1 MEPLYSVLL
10 CNQQYS
16 EYKERISKWLAKGI
30 KVIWFG
36 QDENVVDEL
45 KTTFKK
51 YAKVFLLQAFVIEFI
66 DQACILDGENATDF
80 VISKLETGCPLFN
93 AAQYL
98 VEHCKADE
106 HIEVQASA
114 GTGKTTVMIDRILYL
129 MHTQPDLHLPEI
141 YMVTFTND
149 ATNQMNKRLQDA
161 LVTRYDLTRDEK
173 YLRWLEEQ
181 SQMNISTIH
190 SFAYQML
197 REYGIGESFTK
208 NLSIRSF
215 QYEKKEIIKD
225 MVDGKI
231 DDSKSIRGQLGVP
244 FYRANGIL
252 NQFWGRF
259 LQLGVSHEDML
270 KMDWGEP
277 VDDESKS
284 FHKVI
289 TETIPKL
296 DDKYFAVKR
305 KNDGV
310 GLDDIMRDLQEVL
323 TSEYLPKPD
332 ISMKY
337 LFIDEFQ
344 DSDLSQIKVA
354 CYFVKLLGAVLF
366 VVGDVKQ
373 SIYRF
378 RGATIENILNFEKQF
393 QNAVVIRLEQNYR
406 STKTILEAAN
416 DVIAHNA
423 GRKEKTLW
431 TDLEDGKKIIW
442 YKAVDETD
450 ESRFVAEK
458 IEKEVQNGASYQD
471 FAVLYRMNAQSN
483 NIERM
488 FVKEK
493 IPYHIYGGTRF
504 YDRKEIKDVLAYM
517 TILYNPFDMVRF
529 KRIVNEPKRGIGD
542 ATMEMLE
549 NITRDLGISPIDV
562 MRDSETYPV
571 LSKKVAHLKKFAL
584 MIDELTDAVK
594 TMQLDEFFD
603 LLLQKT
609 GYADYLKNM
618 GEEGKIRLENV
629 QELKSNI
636 LKYMKES
643 ELPSLENFL
652 EEVSLYADAEQTET
666 TPDTVSMMTIHAAKG
681 LEFKTVFL
689 IGMEENI
696 FPSARSINSLD
707 ENDLEEE
714 RRLAYVAIT
723 RAKKQLCVST
733 TDRRMLFG
741 MTTSNP
747 RSRFLGEIQGDCM
760 EQVQSKKNVAAGT
773 RKVEMVQ
780 SISLQQ
786 QLASRRNHHPQ
797 KTAAKSVNYS
807 VGARVRHKI
816 FGEGTILSVTD
827 MANDSMLEIGFDQVG
842 TKKVMANFASSK
854 MQVIS

>member
-1 MEPLYSVLL
+1 MAE
-10 CNQQYS
+10 
-16 EYKERISKWLAKGI
+16 ETTI
-30 KVIWFG
+30 
-36 QDENVVDEL
+36 EL
-45 KTTFKK
+45 KRAALNHYFQNLNTPQQQAVFHVNGPVLVLAGAGSGKTTAMIHRIVQMIHFGDGWVQANASITKEDAAYLK
-51 YAKVFLLQAFVIEFI
+51 DYIADKQPADLERLCSILAVQPIQPWHILAITFTNKAANELRSRLLQAIGEECASMLHASTFHS
-66 DQACILDGENATDF
+66 ACVRILRRS
-80 VISKLETGCPLFN
+80 ISKLGYDSNFTIYDTDDSQRLMKSCIADADVSEKQFPPRAVLTEISLAKDRMCSPEYFCIEAGSDYRKMVIGKLYKEYQNRLKSAN
-93 AAQYL
+93 ALDFDDLIYKT
-98 VEHCKADE
+98 VE
-106 HIEVQASA
+106 
-114 GTGKTTVMIDRILYL
+114 LL
-129 MHTQPDLHLPEI
+129 
-141 YMVTFTND
+141 
-149 ATNQMNKRLQDA
+149 
-161 LVTRYDLTRDEK
+161 
-173 YLRWLEEQ
+173 
-181 SQMNISTIH
+181 
-190 SFAYQML
+190 
-197 REYGIGESFTK
+197 ESFPEELEYYQ
-208 NLSIRSF
+208 NRFRYI
-215 QYEKKEIIKD
+215 
-225 MVDGKI
+225 MVDEYQ
-231 DDSKSIRGQLGVP
+231 DTNHAQFRLVQL
-244 FYRANGIL
+244 
-252 NQFWGRF
+252 
-259 LQLGVSHEDML
+259 
-270 KMDWGEP
+270 
-277 VDDESKS
+277 
-284 FHKVI
+284 
-289 TETIPKL
+289 
-296 DDKYFAVKR
+296 
-305 KNDGV
+305 
-310 GLDDIMRDLQEVL
+310 
-323 TSEYLPKPD
+323 
-332 ISMKY
+332 
-337 LFIDEFQ
+337 
-344 DSDLSQIKVA
+344 LSQKHQNL
-354 CYFVKLLGAVLF
+354 C
-366 VVGDVKQ
+366 VVGDDDQ

-504 YDRKEIKDVLAYM
+504 YDRKEIKDVLAYR

-666 TPDTVSMMTIHAAKG
+666 APDTVSMMTIHAAKG

-807 VGARVRHKI
+807 VGTRVRHKI
-816 FGEGTILSVTD
+816 FGEGTILSITD

>member
-1 MEPLYSVLL
+1 MAE
-10 CNQQYS
+10 
-16 EYKERISKWLAKGI
+16 ETTI
-30 KVIWFG
+30 
-36 QDENVVDEL
+36 EL
-45 KTTFKK
+45 KRAALNHYFQNLNTPQQQAVFHVNGPVLVLAGAGSGKTTAMIHRIVQMIHFGDGWVQANASITKEDAAYLK
-51 YAKVFLLQAFVIEFI
+51 DYIADKQPADLERLCSILAVQPIQPWHILAITFTNKAANELRSRLLQAIGEECASMLHASTFHS
-66 DQACILDGENATDF
+66 ACVRILRRS
-80 VISKLETGCPLFN
+80 ISKLGYDSNFTIYDTDDSQRLMKSCIADADVSEKQFPPRAVLTEISLAKDRMCSPEYFCIEAGSDYRKMVIGKLYKEYQNRLKSAN
-93 AAQYL
+93 ALDFDDLIYKT
-98 VEHCKADE
+98 VE
-106 HIEVQASA
+106 
-114 GTGKTTVMIDRILYL
+114 LL
-129 MHTQPDLHLPEI
+129 
-141 YMVTFTND
+141 
-149 ATNQMNKRLQDA
+149 
-161 LVTRYDLTRDEK
+161 
-173 YLRWLEEQ
+173 
-181 SQMNISTIH
+181 
-190 SFAYQML
+190 
-197 REYGIGESFTK
+197 ESFPEELEYYQ
-208 NLSIRSF
+208 NRFRYI
-215 QYEKKEIIKD
+215 
-225 MVDGKI
+225 MVDEYQ
-231 DDSKSIRGQLGVP
+231 DTNHAQFRLVQL
-244 FYRANGIL
+244 
-252 NQFWGRF
+252 
-259 LQLGVSHEDML
+259 
-270 KMDWGEP
+270 
-277 VDDESKS
+277 
-284 FHKVI
+284 
-289 TETIPKL
+289 
-296 DDKYFAVKR
+296 
-305 KNDGV
+305 
-310 GLDDIMRDLQEVL
+310 
-323 TSEYLPKPD
+323 
-332 ISMKY
+332 
-337 LFIDEFQ
+337 
-344 DSDLSQIKVA
+344 LSQKHQNL
-354 CYFVKLLGAVLF
+354 C
-366 VVGDVKQ
+366 VVGDDDQ

-493 IPYHIYGGTRF
+493 IPYHFYGGTRF

-666 TPDTVSMMTIHAAKG
+666 APDTVSMMTIHAAKG

-797 KTAAKSVNYS
+797 KTAEKSVNYS
-807 VGARVRHKI
+807 VGTRVRHKI
-816 FGEGTILSVTD
+816 FGEGTILSITD

>member
-1 MEPLYSVLL
+1 M
-10 CNQQYS
+10 
-16 EYKERISKWLAKGI
+16 
-30 KVIWFG
+30 
-36 QDENVVDEL
+36 
-45 KTTFKK
+45 
-51 YAKVFLLQAFVIEFI
+51 
-66 DQACILDGENATDF
+66 
-80 VISKLETGCPLFN
+80 
-93 AAQYL
+93 
-98 VEHCKADE
+98 
-106 HIEVQASA
+106 
-114 GTGKTTVMIDRILYL
+114 
-129 MHTQPDLHLPEI
+129 
-141 YMVTFTND
+141 
-149 ATNQMNKRLQDA
+149 
-161 LVTRYDLTRDEK
+161 
-173 YLRWLEEQ
+173 
-181 SQMNISTIH
+181 
-190 SFAYQML
+190 
-197 REYGIGESFTK
+197 
-208 NLSIRSF
+208 
-215 QYEKKEIIKD
+215 
-225 MVDGKI
+225 
-231 DDSKSIRGQLGVP
+231 
-244 FYRANGIL
+244 
-252 NQFWGRF
+252 
-259 LQLGVSHEDML
+259 
-270 KMDWGEP
+270 
-277 VDDESKS
+277 
-284 FHKVI
+284 
-289 TETIPKL
+289 
-296 DDKYFAVKR
+296 
-305 KNDGV
+305 
-310 GLDDIMRDLQEVL
+310 
-323 TSEYLPKPD
+323 
-332 ISMKY
+332 
-337 LFIDEFQ
+337 
-344 DSDLSQIKVA
+344 
-354 CYFVKLLGAVLF
+354 
-366 VVGDVKQ
+366 
-373 SIYRF
+373 
-378 RGATIENILNFEKQF
+378 
-393 QNAVVIRLEQNYR
+393 
-406 STKTILEAAN
+406 
-416 DVIAHNA
+416 IAHNA

-431 TDLEDGKKIIW
+431 TDLENGKKIIW

-584 MIDELTDAVK
+584 MIDELTNAVK

>member
-1 MEPLYSVLL
+1 MAE
-10 CNQQYS
+10 
-16 EYKERISKWLAKGI
+16 ETTI
-30 KVIWFG
+30 
-36 QDENVVDEL
+36 EL
-45 KTTFKK
+45 KRAALNHYFQNLNTPQQQAVFHVNGPVLVLAGAGSGKTTAMIHRIVQMIHFGDGWVQANASITKEDAAYLK
-51 YAKVFLLQAFVIEFI
+51 DYIADKQPADLERLCSILAVQPIQPWHILAITFTNKAANELRSRLLQAIGEECASMLHASTFHS
-66 DQACILDGENATDF
+66 ACVRILRRS
-80 VISKLETGCPLFN
+80 ISKLGYDSNFTIYDTDDSQRLMKSCIADADVSEKQFPPRAVLTEISLAKDRMCSPEYFCIEAGSDYRKMVIGKLYKEYQNRLKSAN
-93 AAQYL
+93 ALDFDDLIYKT
-98 VEHCKADE
+98 VE
-106 HIEVQASA
+106 
-114 GTGKTTVMIDRILYL
+114 LL
-129 MHTQPDLHLPEI
+129 
-141 YMVTFTND
+141 
-149 ATNQMNKRLQDA
+149 
-161 LVTRYDLTRDEK
+161 
-173 YLRWLEEQ
+173 
-181 SQMNISTIH
+181 
-190 SFAYQML
+190 
-197 REYGIGESFTK
+197 ESFPEELEYYQ
-208 NLSIRSF
+208 NRFRYI
-215 QYEKKEIIKD
+215 
-225 MVDGKI
+225 MVDEYQ
-231 DDSKSIRGQLGVP
+231 DTNHAQFRLVQL
-244 FYRANGIL
+244 
-252 NQFWGRF
+252 
-259 LQLGVSHEDML
+259 
-270 KMDWGEP
+270 
-277 VDDESKS
+277 
-284 FHKVI
+284 
-289 TETIPKL
+289 
-296 DDKYFAVKR
+296 
-305 KNDGV
+305 
-310 GLDDIMRDLQEVL
+310 
-323 TSEYLPKPD
+323 
-332 ISMKY
+332 
-337 LFIDEFQ
+337 
-344 DSDLSQIKVA
+344 LSQKHQNL
-354 CYFVKLLGAVLF
+354 C
-366 VVGDVKQ
+366 VVGDDDQ

-666 TPDTVSMMTIHAAKG
+666 APDTVSMMTIHAAKG

-714 RRLAYVAIT
+714 HRLAYVAIT

-807 VGARVRHKI
+807 VGTRVRHKI
-816 FGEGTILSVTD
+816 FGEGTILSITD

>member
-1 MEPLYSVLL
+1 MAE
-10 CNQQYS
+10 
-16 EYKERISKWLAKGI
+16 ETTI
-30 KVIWFG
+30 
-36 QDENVVDEL
+36 EL
-45 KTTFKK
+45 KRAALNHYFQNLNTPQQQAVFHVNGPVLVLAGAGSGKTTAMIHRIVQMIHFGDGWVQANASITKEDAAYLK
-51 YAKVFLLQAFVIEFI
+51 DYIADKQPADLERLCSILAVQPIQPWHILAITFTNKAANELRSRLLQAIGEECASMLHASTFHS
-66 DQACILDGENATDF
+66 ACVRILRRS
-80 VISKLETGCPLFN
+80 ISKLGYDSNFTIYDTDDSQRLMKSCIADADVSEKQFPPRAVLTEISLAKDRMCSPEYFCIEAGSDYRKMVIGKLYKEYQNRLKSAN
-93 AAQYL
+93 ALDFDDLIYKT
-98 VEHCKADE
+98 VE
-106 HIEVQASA
+106 
-114 GTGKTTVMIDRILYL
+114 LL
-129 MHTQPDLHLPEI
+129 
-141 YMVTFTND
+141 
-149 ATNQMNKRLQDA
+149 
-161 LVTRYDLTRDEK
+161 
-173 YLRWLEEQ
+173 
-181 SQMNISTIH
+181 
-190 SFAYQML
+190 
-197 REYGIGESFTK
+197 ESFPEELEYYQ
-208 NLSIRSF
+208 NRFRYI
-215 QYEKKEIIKD
+215 
-225 MVDGKI
+225 MVDEYQ
-231 DDSKSIRGQLGVP
+231 DTNHAQFRLVQL
-244 FYRANGIL
+244 
-252 NQFWGRF
+252 
-259 LQLGVSHEDML
+259 
-270 KMDWGEP
+270 
-277 VDDESKS
+277 
-284 FHKVI
+284 
-289 TETIPKL
+289 
-296 DDKYFAVKR
+296 
-305 KNDGV
+305 
-310 GLDDIMRDLQEVL
+310 
-323 TSEYLPKPD
+323 
-332 ISMKY
+332 
-337 LFIDEFQ
+337 
-344 DSDLSQIKVA
+344 LSQKHQNL
-354 CYFVKLLGAVLF
+354 C
-366 VVGDVKQ
+366 VVGDDDQ

-629 QELKSNI
+629 QELKSKI

-666 TPDTVSMMTIHAAKG
+666 APDTVSMMTIHAAKG

-807 VGARVRHKI
+807 VGTRVRHKI
-816 FGEGTILSVTD
+816 FGEGTILSITD

>member
-1 MEPLYSVLL
+1 MAE
-10 CNQQYS
+10 
-16 EYKERISKWLAKGI
+16 ETTI
-30 KVIWFG
+30 
-36 QDENVVDEL
+36 EL
-45 KTTFKK
+45 KRAALNHYFQNLNTPQQQAVFHVNGPVLVLAGAGSGKTTAMIHRIVQMIHFGDGWVQANASITKEDAAYLK
-51 YAKVFLLQAFVIEFI
+51 DYIADKQPADLERLCSILAVQPIQPWHILAITFTNKAANELRSRLLQAIGEECASMLHASTFHS
-66 DQACILDGENATDF
+66 ACARILRRS
-80 VISKLETGCPLFN
+80 ISKLGYDSNFTIYDTDDSQRLMKSCIADADVSEKQFPPRAVLTEISLAKDRMCSPEYFCIEAGSDYRKMVIGKLYKEYQNRLKSAN
-93 AAQYL
+93 ALDFDDLIYKT
-98 VEHCKADE
+98 VE
-106 HIEVQASA
+106 
-114 GTGKTTVMIDRILYL
+114 LL
-129 MHTQPDLHLPEI
+129 
-141 YMVTFTND
+141 
-149 ATNQMNKRLQDA
+149 
-161 LVTRYDLTRDEK
+161 
-173 YLRWLEEQ
+173 
-181 SQMNISTIH
+181 
-190 SFAYQML
+190 
-197 REYGIGESFTK
+197 ESFPEELEYYQ
-208 NLSIRSF
+208 NRFRYI
-215 QYEKKEIIKD
+215 
-225 MVDGKI
+225 MVDEYQ
-231 DDSKSIRGQLGVP
+231 DTNHAQFRLVQL
-244 FYRANGIL
+244 
-252 NQFWGRF
+252 
-259 LQLGVSHEDML
+259 
-270 KMDWGEP
+270 
-277 VDDESKS
+277 
-284 FHKVI
+284 
-289 TETIPKL
+289 
-296 DDKYFAVKR
+296 
-305 KNDGV
+305 
-310 GLDDIMRDLQEVL
+310 
-323 TSEYLPKPD
+323 
-332 ISMKY
+332 
-337 LFIDEFQ
+337 
-344 DSDLSQIKVA
+344 LSQKHQNL
-354 CYFVKLLGAVLF
+354 C
-366 VVGDVKQ
+366 VVGDDDQ

-666 TPDTVSMMTIHAAKG
+666 APDTVSMMTIHAAKG

-723 RAKKQLCVST
+723 RAKRQLCVST

-807 VGARVRHKI
+807 VGTRVRHKI
-816 FGEGTILSVTD
+816 FGEGTILSITD

>member
-1 MEPLYSVLL
+1 MAE
-10 CNQQYS
+10 
-16 EYKERISKWLAKGI
+16 ETTI
-30 KVIWFG
+30 
-36 QDENVVDEL
+36 EL
-45 KTTFKK
+45 KRAALNHYFQNLNTPQQQAVFHVNGPVLVLAGAGSGKTTAMIHRIVQMIHFGDGWVQANASITKEDAAYLK
-51 YAKVFLLQAFVIEFI
+51 DYIADKQPADLERLCSILAVQPIQPWHILAITFTNKAANELRSRLLQAIGEECASMLHASTFHS
-66 DQACILDGENATDF
+66 ACVRILRRS
-80 VISKLETGCPLFN
+80 ISKLGYDSNFTIYDTDDSQRLMKSCIADADVSEKQFPPRAVLTEISLAKDRMCSPEYFCIEAGSDYRKMVIGKLYKEYQNRLKSAN
-93 AAQYL
+93 ALDFDDLIYKT
-98 VEHCKADE
+98 VE
-106 HIEVQASA
+106 
-114 GTGKTTVMIDRILYL
+114 LL
-129 MHTQPDLHLPEI
+129 
-141 YMVTFTND
+141 
-149 ATNQMNKRLQDA
+149 
-161 LVTRYDLTRDEK
+161 
-173 YLRWLEEQ
+173 
-181 SQMNISTIH
+181 
-190 SFAYQML
+190 
-197 REYGIGESFTK
+197 ESFPEELEYYQ
-208 NLSIRSF
+208 NRFRYI
-215 QYEKKEIIKD
+215 
-225 MVDGKI
+225 MVDEYQ
-231 DDSKSIRGQLGVP
+231 DTNHAQFRLVQL
-244 FYRANGIL
+244 
-252 NQFWGRF
+252 
-259 LQLGVSHEDML
+259 
-270 KMDWGEP
+270 
-277 VDDESKS
+277 
-284 FHKVI
+284 
-289 TETIPKL
+289 
-296 DDKYFAVKR
+296 
-305 KNDGV
+305 
-310 GLDDIMRDLQEVL
+310 
-323 TSEYLPKPD
+323 
-332 ISMKY
+332 
-337 LFIDEFQ
+337 
-344 DSDLSQIKVA
+344 LSQKHQNL
-354 CYFVKLLGAVLF
+354 C
-366 VVGDVKQ
+366 VVGDDDQ

-378 RGATIENILNFEKQF
+378 RGAAIENILNFEKQF
-393 QNAVVIRLEQNYR
+393 QNAVAIRLEQNYR

-666 TPDTVSMMTIHAAKG
+666 APDTVSMMTIHAAKG

-760 EQVQSKKNVAAGT
+760 EQVQSKKNIAAGT

-807 VGARVRHKI
+807 VGTRVRHKI

>member
-1 MEPLYSVLL
+1 MAE
-10 CNQQYS
+10 
-16 EYKERISKWLAKGI
+16 ETTI
-30 KVIWFG
+30 
-36 QDENVVDEL
+36 EL
-45 KTTFKK
+45 KRAALNHYFQNLNTPQQQAVFHVNGPVLVLAGAGSGKTTAMIHRIVQMIHFGDGWVQANASITKEDAAYLK
-51 YAKVFLLQAFVIEFI
+51 DYIADKQPADLERLCSILAVQPIQPWHILAITFTNKAANELRSRLLQAIGEECASMLHASTFHS
-66 DQACILDGENATDF
+66 ACVRILRRS
-80 VISKLETGCPLFN
+80 ISKLGYDSNFTIYDTDDSQRLMKSCIADADVSEKQFPPRAVLTEISLAKDRMCSPEYFCIEAGSDYRKMVIGKLYKEYQNRLKSAN
-93 AAQYL
+93 ALDFDDLIYKT
-98 VEHCKADE
+98 VE
-106 HIEVQASA
+106 
-114 GTGKTTVMIDRILYL
+114 LL
-129 MHTQPDLHLPEI
+129 
-141 YMVTFTND
+141 
-149 ATNQMNKRLQDA
+149 
-161 LVTRYDLTRDEK
+161 
-173 YLRWLEEQ
+173 
-181 SQMNISTIH
+181 
-190 SFAYQML
+190 
-197 REYGIGESFTK
+197 ESFPEELEYYQ
-208 NLSIRSF
+208 NRFRYI
-215 QYEKKEIIKD
+215 
-225 MVDGKI
+225 MVDEYQ
-231 DDSKSIRGQLGVP
+231 DTNHAQFRLVQL
-244 FYRANGIL
+244 
-252 NQFWGRF
+252 
-259 LQLGVSHEDML
+259 
-270 KMDWGEP
+270 
-277 VDDESKS
+277 
-284 FHKVI
+284 
-289 TETIPKL
+289 
-296 DDKYFAVKR
+296 
-305 KNDGV
+305 
-310 GLDDIMRDLQEVL
+310 
-323 TSEYLPKPD
+323 
-332 ISMKY
+332 
-337 LFIDEFQ
+337 
-344 DSDLSQIKVA
+344 LSQKHQNL
-354 CYFVKLLGAVLF
+354 C
-366 VVGDVKQ
+366 VVGDDDQ

-431 TDLEDGKKIIW
+431 TDLEDGKKIVW

-458 IEKEVQNGASYQD
+458 IAKEVQNGASYQD

-666 TPDTVSMMTIHAAKG
+666 APDTVSMMTIHAAKG

-807 VGARVRHKI
+807 VGTRVRHKI
-816 FGEGTILSVTD
+816 FGEGTILSITD

>member
-1 MEPLYSVLL
+1 MAE
-10 CNQQYS
+10 
-16 EYKERISKWLAKGI
+16 ETTI
-30 KVIWFG
+30 
-36 QDENVVDEL
+36 EL
-45 KTTFKK
+45 KRAALNHYFQNLNTPQQQAVFHVNGPVLVLAGAGSGKTTAMIHRIVQMIHFGDGWVQANASITKEDAAYLK
-51 YAKVFLLQAFVIEFI
+51 DYIADKQPADLERLCSILAVQPIQPWHILTITFTNKAANELRSRLLQAIGEECASMLHASTFHS
-66 DQACILDGENATDF
+66 ACVRILRRS
-80 VISKLETGCPLFN
+80 ISKLGYDSNFTIYDTDDSQRLMKSCIADADVSEKQFPPRAVLTEISLAKDRMCSPEYFCIEAGSDYRKMVIGKLYKEYQNRLKSAN
-93 AAQYL
+93 ALDFDDLIYKT
-98 VEHCKADE
+98 VE
-106 HIEVQASA
+106 
-114 GTGKTTVMIDRILYL
+114 LL
-129 MHTQPDLHLPEI
+129 
-141 YMVTFTND
+141 
-149 ATNQMNKRLQDA
+149 
-161 LVTRYDLTRDEK
+161 
-173 YLRWLEEQ
+173 
-181 SQMNISTIH
+181 
-190 SFAYQML
+190 
-197 REYGIGESFTK
+197 ESFPEELEYYQ
-208 NLSIRSF
+208 NRFRYI
-215 QYEKKEIIKD
+215 
-225 MVDGKI
+225 MVDEYQ
-231 DDSKSIRGQLGVP
+231 DTNHAQFRLVQL
-244 FYRANGIL
+244 
-252 NQFWGRF
+252 
-259 LQLGVSHEDML
+259 
-270 KMDWGEP
+270 
-277 VDDESKS
+277 
-284 FHKVI
+284 
-289 TETIPKL
+289 
-296 DDKYFAVKR
+296 
-305 KNDGV
+305 
-310 GLDDIMRDLQEVL
+310 
-323 TSEYLPKPD
+323 
-332 ISMKY
+332 
-337 LFIDEFQ
+337 
-344 DSDLSQIKVA
+344 LSQKHQNL
-354 CYFVKLLGAVLF
+354 C
-366 VVGDVKQ
+366 VVGDDDQ

-562 MRDSETYPV
+562 MRNSETYPV

-666 TPDTVSMMTIHAAKG
+666 APDTVSMMTIHAAKG

-797 KTAAKSVNYS
+797 KTDAKSVNYS
-807 VGARVRHKI
+807 VGTRVRHKI
-816 FGEGTILSVTD
+816 FGEGTILSITD

>member
-1 MEPLYSVLL
+1 MAE
-10 CNQQYS
+10 
-16 EYKERISKWLAKGI
+16 ETTI
-30 KVIWFG
+30 
-36 QDENVVDEL
+36 EL
-45 KTTFKK
+45 KRAALNHYFQNLNTPQQQAVFHVNGPVLVLAGAGSGKTTAMIHRIVQMIHFGDGWVQANASITKEDTAYLK
-51 YAKVFLLQAFVIEFI
+51 DYIADKQPADLERLCSILAVQPIQPWHILAITFTNKAANELRNRLLQAIGEECASMLHASTFHS
-66 DQACILDGENATDF
+66 ACVRILRRS
-80 VISKLETGCPLFN
+80 ISKLGYDSNFTIYDTDDSQRLMKSCIADADVSEKQFPPRAVLTEISLAKDRMCSPEYFCIEAGSDYRKMVIGKLYKEYQNRLKSAN
-93 AAQYL
+93 ALDFDDLIYKT
-98 VEHCKADE
+98 VE
-106 HIEVQASA
+106 
-114 GTGKTTVMIDRILYL
+114 LL
-129 MHTQPDLHLPEI
+129 
-141 YMVTFTND
+141 
-149 ATNQMNKRLQDA
+149 
-161 LVTRYDLTRDEK
+161 
-173 YLRWLEEQ
+173 
-181 SQMNISTIH
+181 
-190 SFAYQML
+190 
-197 REYGIGESFTK
+197 ESFPEELEYYQ
-208 NLSIRSF
+208 NRFRYI
-215 QYEKKEIIKD
+215 
-225 MVDGKI
+225 MVDEYQ
-231 DDSKSIRGQLGVP
+231 DTNHAQFRLVQL
-244 FYRANGIL
+244 
-252 NQFWGRF
+252 
-259 LQLGVSHEDML
+259 
-270 KMDWGEP
+270 
-277 VDDESKS
+277 
-284 FHKVI
+284 
-289 TETIPKL
+289 
-296 DDKYFAVKR
+296 
-305 KNDGV
+305 
-310 GLDDIMRDLQEVL
+310 
-323 TSEYLPKPD
+323 
-332 ISMKY
+332 
-337 LFIDEFQ
+337 
-344 DSDLSQIKVA
+344 LSQKHQNL
-354 CYFVKLLGAVLF
+354 C
-366 VVGDVKQ
+366 VVGDDDQ

-666 TPDTVSMMTIHAAKG
+666 APDTVSMMTIHAAKG

>member
-1 MEPLYSVLL
+1 MAE
-10 CNQQYS
+10 
-16 EYKERISKWLAKGI
+16 ETTI
-30 KVIWFG
+30 
-36 QDENVVDEL
+36 EL
-45 KTTFKK
+45 KRAALNHYFQNLNTPQQQAVFHVNGPVLVLAGAGSGKTTAMIHRIVQMIHFGDGWVQANASITKEDAAYLK
-51 YAKVFLLQAFVIEFI
+51 DYIAGKQPADLERFCSILAVQPIQPWHILAITFTNKAANELRSRLLQAIGEECASMLHASTFHS
-66 DQACILDGENATDF
+66 ACVRILRRS
-80 VISKLETGCPLFN
+80 ISKLGYDSNFTIYDTDDSQRLMKSCIADADVSEKQFPPRAVLTEISLAKDRMCSPEYFCIEAGSDYRKMVIGKLYKEYQNRLKSAN
-93 AAQYL
+93 ALDFDDLIYKT
-98 VEHCKADE
+98 VE
-106 HIEVQASA
+106 
-114 GTGKTTVMIDRILYL
+114 LL
-129 MHTQPDLHLPEI
+129 
-141 YMVTFTND
+141 
-149 ATNQMNKRLQDA
+149 
-161 LVTRYDLTRDEK
+161 
-173 YLRWLEEQ
+173 
-181 SQMNISTIH
+181 
-190 SFAYQML
+190 
-197 REYGIGESFTK
+197 ESFPEELEYYQ
-208 NLSIRSF
+208 NRFRYI
-215 QYEKKEIIKD
+215 
-225 MVDGKI
+225 MVDEYQ
-231 DDSKSIRGQLGVP
+231 DTNHAQFRLVQL
-244 FYRANGIL
+244 
-252 NQFWGRF
+252 
-259 LQLGVSHEDML
+259 
-270 KMDWGEP
+270 
-277 VDDESKS
+277 
-284 FHKVI
+284 
-289 TETIPKL
+289 
-296 DDKYFAVKR
+296 
-305 KNDGV
+305 
-310 GLDDIMRDLQEVL
+310 
-323 TSEYLPKPD
+323 
-332 ISMKY
+332 
-337 LFIDEFQ
+337 
-344 DSDLSQIKVA
+344 LSQKHQNL
-354 CYFVKLLGAVLF
+354 C
-366 VVGDVKQ
+366 VVGDDDQ

-393 QNAVVIRLEQNYR
+393 QNAVAIRLEQNYR

-666 TPDTVSMMTIHAAKG
+666 APDTVSMMTIHAAKG

-807 VGARVRHKI
+807 VGTRVRHKI

>member
-1 MEPLYSVLL
+1 MAE
-10 CNQQYS
+10 
-16 EYKERISKWLAKGI
+16 ETTI
-30 KVIWFG
+30 
-36 QDENVVDEL
+36 EL
-45 KTTFKK
+45 KRAALNHYFQNLNTPQQQAVFHVNGPVLVLAGAGSGKTTAMIHRIVQMIHFGDGWVQANASITKEDAAYLK
-51 YAKVFLLQAFVIEFI
+51 DYIADKQPADLERLCSILAVQPIQPWHILAITFTNKAANELRNRLLQAVGEECASMLHASTFHS
-66 DQACILDGENATDF
+66 ACVRILRRS
-80 VISKLETGCPLFN
+80 ISKLGYDSNFTIYDTDDSQRLMKSCIADADVSEKQFPPRAVLTEISLAKDRMCSPEYFCIEAGSDYRKMVIGKLYKEYQNRLKSAN
-93 AAQYL
+93 ALDFDDLIYKT
-98 VEHCKADE
+98 VE
-106 HIEVQASA
+106 
-114 GTGKTTVMIDRILYL
+114 LL
-129 MHTQPDLHLPEI
+129 
-141 YMVTFTND
+141 
-149 ATNQMNKRLQDA
+149 
-161 LVTRYDLTRDEK
+161 
-173 YLRWLEEQ
+173 
-181 SQMNISTIH
+181 
-190 SFAYQML
+190 
-197 REYGIGESFTK
+197 ESFPEELEYYQ
-208 NLSIRSF
+208 NRFRYI
-215 QYEKKEIIKD
+215 
-225 MVDGKI
+225 MVDEYQ
-231 DDSKSIRGQLGVP
+231 DTNHAQFRLVQL
-244 FYRANGIL
+244 
-252 NQFWGRF
+252 
-259 LQLGVSHEDML
+259 
-270 KMDWGEP
+270 
-277 VDDESKS
+277 
-284 FHKVI
+284 
-289 TETIPKL
+289 
-296 DDKYFAVKR
+296 
-305 KNDGV
+305 
-310 GLDDIMRDLQEVL
+310 
-323 TSEYLPKPD
+323 
-332 ISMKY
+332 
-337 LFIDEFQ
+337 
-344 DSDLSQIKVA
+344 LSQKHQNL
-354 CYFVKLLGAVLF
+354 C
-366 VVGDVKQ
+366 VVGDDDQ

-666 TPDTVSMMTIHAAKG
+666 APDTVSMMTIHAAKG

-786 QLASRRNHHPQ
+786 QLANRRNHHPQ

>member
-1 MEPLYSVLL
+1 MAE
-10 CNQQYS
+10 
-16 EYKERISKWLAKGI
+16 ETTI
-30 KVIWFG
+30 
-36 QDENVVDEL
+36 EL
-45 KTTFKK
+45 KRAALNHYFQNLNTPQQQAVFHVNGPVLVLAGAGSGKTTAMIHRIVQMIHFGDGWVQANASITKEDAAYLK
-51 YAKVFLLQAFVIEFI
+51 DYITDKQPADLERLCSILAVQPIQPWHILAITFTNKAANELRSRLLQAIGEECASMLHASTFHS
-66 DQACILDGENATDF
+66 ACVRILRRS
-80 VISKLETGCPLFN
+80 ISKLGYDSNFTIYDTDDSQRLMKSCIADADVSEKQFPPRAVLTEISLAKDRMCSPEYFCIEAGSDYRKMVIGKLYKEYQNRLKSAN
-93 AAQYL
+93 ALDFDDLIYKT
-98 VEHCKADE
+98 VE
-106 HIEVQASA
+106 
-114 GTGKTTVMIDRILYL
+114 LL
-129 MHTQPDLHLPEI
+129 
-141 YMVTFTND
+141 
-149 ATNQMNKRLQDA
+149 
-161 LVTRYDLTRDEK
+161 
-173 YLRWLEEQ
+173 
-181 SQMNISTIH
+181 
-190 SFAYQML
+190 
-197 REYGIGESFTK
+197 ESFPEELEYYQ
-208 NLSIRSF
+208 NRFRYI
-215 QYEKKEIIKD
+215 
-225 MVDGKI
+225 MVDEYQ
-231 DDSKSIRGQLGVP
+231 DTNHAQFRLVQL
-244 FYRANGIL
+244 
-252 NQFWGRF
+252 
-259 LQLGVSHEDML
+259 
-270 KMDWGEP
+270 
-277 VDDESKS
+277 
-284 FHKVI
+284 
-289 TETIPKL
+289 
-296 DDKYFAVKR
+296 
-305 KNDGV
+305 
-310 GLDDIMRDLQEVL
+310 
-323 TSEYLPKPD
+323 
-332 ISMKY
+332 
-337 LFIDEFQ
+337 
-344 DSDLSQIKVA
+344 LSQKHQNL
-354 CYFVKLLGAVLF
+354 C
-366 VVGDVKQ
+366 VVGDDDQ

-666 TPDTVSMMTIHAAKG
+666 APDTVSMMTIHAAKG

-760 EQVQSKKNVAAGT
+760 EQVQSKKNIAAGT

-807 VGARVRHKI
+807 VGTRVRHKI

>member
-1 MEPLYSVLL
+1 MAE
-10 CNQQYS
+10 
-16 EYKERISKWLAKGI
+16 ETTI
-30 KVIWFG
+30 
-36 QDENVVDEL
+36 EL
-45 KTTFKK
+45 KRAALNHYFQNLNTPQQQAAFHVNGPVLVLAGAGSGKTTAMIHRIVQMIHFGDGWVQANASITKEDAAYLK
-51 YAKVFLLQAFVIEFI
+51 DYIADKQPADLERLCSILAVQPIQPWHILAITFTNKAANELRSRLLQAIGEECASMLHASTFHS
-66 DQACILDGENATDF
+66 ACVRILRRS
-80 VISKLETGCPLFN
+80 ISKLGYDSNFTIYDTDDSQRLMKSCIADADVSEKQFPPRAVLTEISLAKDRMCSPEYFCIEAGSDYRKMVIGKLYKEYQNRLKSAN
-93 AAQYL
+93 ALDFDDLIYKT
-98 VEHCKADE
+98 VE
-106 HIEVQASA
+106 
-114 GTGKTTVMIDRILYL
+114 LL
-129 MHTQPDLHLPEI
+129 
-141 YMVTFTND
+141 
-149 ATNQMNKRLQDA
+149 
-161 LVTRYDLTRDEK
+161 
-173 YLRWLEEQ
+173 
-181 SQMNISTIH
+181 
-190 SFAYQML
+190 
-197 REYGIGESFTK
+197 ESFPEELEYYQ
-208 NLSIRSF
+208 NRFRYI
-215 QYEKKEIIKD
+215 
-225 MVDGKI
+225 MVDEYQ
-231 DDSKSIRGQLGVP
+231 DTNHAQIRLVQL
-244 FYRANGIL
+244 
-252 NQFWGRF
+252 
-259 LQLGVSHEDML
+259 
-270 KMDWGEP
+270 
-277 VDDESKS
+277 
-284 FHKVI
+284 
-289 TETIPKL
+289 
-296 DDKYFAVKR
+296 
-305 KNDGV
+305 
-310 GLDDIMRDLQEVL
+310 
-323 TSEYLPKPD
+323 
-332 ISMKY
+332 
-337 LFIDEFQ
+337 
-344 DSDLSQIKVA
+344 LSQKHQNL
-354 CYFVKLLGAVLF
+354 C
-366 VVGDVKQ
+366 VVGDDDQ

-458 IEKEVQNGASYQD
+458 IAKEVQNGASYQD

-584 MIDELTDAVK
+584 MVDELTDAVK

-842 TKKVMANFASSK
+842 TKKVMANFESSK
-854 MQVIS
+854 M

>member
-1 MEPLYSVLL
+1 MAE
-10 CNQQYS
+10 
-16 EYKERISKWLAKGI
+16 ETTI
-30 KVIWFG
+30 
-36 QDENVVDEL
+36 EL
-45 KTTFKK
+45 KRAALNHYFQNLNTPQQQAVFHVNGPVLVLAGAGSGKTTAMIHRIVQMIHFGDGWVQANASITKEDAAYLK
-51 YAKVFLLQAFVIEFI
+51 DYIADKQPADLERLCSILAVQPIQPWHILAITFTNKAANELRSRLLQAIGEECASMLHASTFHS
-66 DQACILDGENATDF
+66 ACVRILRRS
-80 VISKLETGCPLFN
+80 ISKLGYDSNFTIYDTDDSQRLMKSCIADADVSEKQFPPRAVLTEISLAKDRMCSPEYFCIEAGSDYRKMVIGKLYKEYQNRLKSAN
-93 AAQYL
+93 ALDFDDLIYKT
-98 VEHCKADE
+98 VE
-106 HIEVQASA
+106 
-114 GTGKTTVMIDRILYL
+114 LL
-129 MHTQPDLHLPEI
+129 
-141 YMVTFTND
+141 
-149 ATNQMNKRLQDA
+149 
-161 LVTRYDLTRDEK
+161 
-173 YLRWLEEQ
+173 
-181 SQMNISTIH
+181 
-190 SFAYQML
+190 
-197 REYGIGESFTK
+197 ESFPEELEYYQ
-208 NLSIRSF
+208 NRFRYI
-215 QYEKKEIIKD
+215 
-225 MVDGKI
+225 MVDEYQ
-231 DDSKSIRGQLGVP
+231 DTNHAQFRLVQL
-244 FYRANGIL
+244 
-252 NQFWGRF
+252 
-259 LQLGVSHEDML
+259 
-270 KMDWGEP
+270 
-277 VDDESKS
+277 
-284 FHKVI
+284 
-289 TETIPKL
+289 
-296 DDKYFAVKR
+296 
-305 KNDGV
+305 
-310 GLDDIMRDLQEVL
+310 
-323 TSEYLPKPD
+323 
-332 ISMKY
+332 
-337 LFIDEFQ
+337 
-344 DSDLSQIKVA
+344 LSQKHQNL
-354 CYFVKLLGAVLF
+354 C
-366 VVGDVKQ
+366 VVGDDDQ

-643 ELPSLENFL
+643 ELPSLGNFL

-666 TPDTVSMMTIHAAKG
+666 APDTVSMMTIHAAKG

>member
-1 MEPLYSVLL
+1 MAE
-10 CNQQYS
+10 
-16 EYKERISKWLAKGI
+16 ETTI
-30 KVIWFG
+30 
-36 QDENVVDEL
+36 EL
-45 KTTFKK
+45 KRAALNHYFQNLNTPQQQAVFHVNGPVLVLAGAGSGKTTAMIHRIVQMIHFGDGWVQANASITKEDAAYLK
-51 YAKVFLLQAFVIEFI
+51 DYIADKQPADLERLCSILAVQPIQPWHILAITFTNKAANELRSRLLQAIGEECASMLHASTFHS
-66 DQACILDGENATDF
+66 ACVRILRRS
-80 VISKLETGCPLFN
+80 ISKLGYDSNFTIYDTDDSQRLMKSCIADADVSEKQFPPRAVLTEISLAKDRMCSPEYFCIEAGSDYRKMVIGKLYKEYQNRLKSAN
-93 AAQYL
+93 ALDFDDLIYKT
-98 VEHCKADE
+98 VE
-106 HIEVQASA
+106 
-114 GTGKTTVMIDRILYL
+114 LL
-129 MHTQPDLHLPEI
+129 
-141 YMVTFTND
+141 
-149 ATNQMNKRLQDA
+149 
-161 LVTRYDLTRDEK
+161 
-173 YLRWLEEQ
+173 
-181 SQMNISTIH
+181 
-190 SFAYQML
+190 
-197 REYGIGESFTK
+197 ESFPEELEYYQ
-208 NLSIRSF
+208 NRFRYI
-215 QYEKKEIIKD
+215 
-225 MVDGKI
+225 MVDEYQ
-231 DDSKSIRGQLGVP
+231 DTNHAQFRLVQL
-244 FYRANGIL
+244 
-252 NQFWGRF
+252 
-259 LQLGVSHEDML
+259 
-270 KMDWGEP
+270 
-277 VDDESKS
+277 
-284 FHKVI
+284 
-289 TETIPKL
+289 
-296 DDKYFAVKR
+296 
-305 KNDGV
+305 
-310 GLDDIMRDLQEVL
+310 
-323 TSEYLPKPD
+323 
-332 ISMKY
+332 
-337 LFIDEFQ
+337 
-344 DSDLSQIKVA
+344 LSQKHQNL
-354 CYFVKLLGAVLF
+354 C
-366 VVGDVKQ
+366 VVGDDDQ

-584 MIDELTDAVK
+584 MIDELTNAVK

-666 TPDTVSMMTIHAAKG
+666 APDTVSMMTIHAAKG

-797 KTAAKSVNYS
+797 KTDAKSVNYS
-807 VGARVRHKI
+807 VGTRVRHKI

>member
-1 MEPLYSVLL
+1 MAE
-10 CNQQYS
+10 
-16 EYKERISKWLAKGI
+16 ETTI
-30 KVIWFG
+30 
-36 QDENVVDEL
+36 EL
-45 KTTFKK
+45 KRAALNHYFQNLNTPQQQAVFHVNGPVLVLAGAGSGKTTAMIHRIVQMIHFGDGWIQANASITKEDTAYLK
-51 YAKVFLLQAFVIEFI
+51 DYIADKQPADLERLCSILAVQPIQPWHILAITFTNKAANELRSRLLQAIGEECASMLHASTFHS
-66 DQACILDGENATDF
+66 ACVRILRRS
-80 VISKLETGCPLFN
+80 ISKLGYDSNFTIYDTDDSQRLMKSCIADADVSEKQFPPRAVLTEISLAKDRMCSPEYFCIEAGSDYRKMVIGKLYKEYQNRLKSAN
-93 AAQYL
+93 ALDFDDLIYKT
-98 VEHCKADE
+98 VE
-106 HIEVQASA
+106 
-114 GTGKTTVMIDRILYL
+114 LL
-129 MHTQPDLHLPEI
+129 
-141 YMVTFTND
+141 
-149 ATNQMNKRLQDA
+149 
-161 LVTRYDLTRDEK
+161 
-173 YLRWLEEQ
+173 
-181 SQMNISTIH
+181 
-190 SFAYQML
+190 
-197 REYGIGESFTK
+197 ESFPEELEYYQ
-208 NLSIRSF
+208 NRFRYI
-215 QYEKKEIIKD
+215 
-225 MVDGKI
+225 MVDEYQ
-231 DDSKSIRGQLGVP
+231 DTNHAQFRLVQL
-244 FYRANGIL
+244 
-252 NQFWGRF
+252 
-259 LQLGVSHEDML
+259 
-270 KMDWGEP
+270 
-277 VDDESKS
+277 
-284 FHKVI
+284 
-289 TETIPKL
+289 
-296 DDKYFAVKR
+296 
-305 KNDGV
+305 
-310 GLDDIMRDLQEVL
+310 
-323 TSEYLPKPD
+323 
-332 ISMKY
+332 
-337 LFIDEFQ
+337 
-344 DSDLSQIKVA
+344 LSQKHQNL
-354 CYFVKLLGAVLF
+354 C
-366 VVGDVKQ
+366 VVGDDDQ

-666 TPDTVSMMTIHAAKG
+666 APDTVSMMTIHAAKG

-807 VGARVRHKI
+807 VGTRVRHKI
-816 FGEGTILSVTD
+816 FGEGTILSITD

>member
-1 MEPLYSVLL
+1 MAEETTIELTRAALNHYFQNLNTPQQQAVFHVNGPVLV
-10 CNQQYS
+10 
-16 EYKERISKWLAKGI
+16 LAGA
-30 KVIWFG
+30 G
-36 QDENVVDEL
+36 SG
-45 KTTFKK
+45 KTTAMIHRIVQMIHFGDGWVQANASITKEDAAYLK
-51 YAKVFLLQAFVIEFI
+51 DYIAGKQPADLERLCSILAVQPIQPWHILAITFTNKAANELRSRLLQAIGEECASMLHASTFHS
-66 DQACILDGENATDF
+66 ACVRILRRS
-80 VISKLETGCPLFN
+80 ISKLGYDSNFTIYDTDDSQRLMKSCIADADVSEKQFPPRAVLTEISLAKDRMCSPEYFCIEAGSDYRKMVIGKLYKEYQNRLKSAN
-93 AAQYL
+93 ALDFDDLIYKT
-98 VEHCKADE
+98 VE
-106 HIEVQASA
+106 
-114 GTGKTTVMIDRILYL
+114 LL
-129 MHTQPDLHLPEI
+129 
-141 YMVTFTND
+141 
-149 ATNQMNKRLQDA
+149 
-161 LVTRYDLTRDEK
+161 
-173 YLRWLEEQ
+173 
-181 SQMNISTIH
+181 
-190 SFAYQML
+190 
-197 REYGIGESFTK
+197 ESFPEELEYYQ
-208 NLSIRSF
+208 NRFRYI
-215 QYEKKEIIKD
+215 
-225 MVDGKI
+225 MVDEYQ
-231 DDSKSIRGQLGVP
+231 DTNHAQFRLVQL
-244 FYRANGIL
+244 
-252 NQFWGRF
+252 
-259 LQLGVSHEDML
+259 
-270 KMDWGEP
+270 
-277 VDDESKS
+277 
-284 FHKVI
+284 
-289 TETIPKL
+289 
-296 DDKYFAVKR
+296 
-305 KNDGV
+305 
-310 GLDDIMRDLQEVL
+310 
-323 TSEYLPKPD
+323 
-332 ISMKY
+332 
-337 LFIDEFQ
+337 
-344 DSDLSQIKVA
+344 LSQKHQNL
-354 CYFVKLLGAVLF
+354 C
-366 VVGDVKQ
+366 VVGDDDQ

-393 QNAVVIRLEQNYR
+393 QNAVAIRLEQNYR

-666 TPDTVSMMTIHAAKG
+666 APDTVSMMTIHAAKG

-807 VGARVRHKI
+807 VGTRVRHKI

>member
-1 MEPLYSVLL
+1 MAE
-10 CNQQYS
+10 
-16 EYKERISKWLAKGI
+16 ETTI
-30 KVIWFG
+30 
-36 QDENVVDEL
+36 EL
-45 KTTFKK
+45 KRAALNHYFQNLNTPQQQAVFHVNGPVLVLAGAGSGKTTAMIHRIVQMIHFGDGWVQANASITKEDTAYLK
-51 YAKVFLLQAFVIEFI
+51 DYIADKQPADLERLCSILAVQPIQPWHILAITFTNKAANELRSRLLQAIGEECASMLHASTFHS
-66 DQACILDGENATDF
+66 ACVRILRRS
-80 VISKLETGCPLFN
+80 ISKLGYDSNFTIYDTDDSQRLMKSCIADADVSEKQFPPRAVLTEISLAKDRMCSPEYFCIEAGSDYRKMVIGKLYKEYQNRLKSAN
-93 AAQYL
+93 ALDFDDLIYKT
-98 VEHCKADE
+98 VE
-106 HIEVQASA
+106 
-114 GTGKTTVMIDRILYL
+114 LL
-129 MHTQPDLHLPEI
+129 
-141 YMVTFTND
+141 
-149 ATNQMNKRLQDA
+149 
-161 LVTRYDLTRDEK
+161 
-173 YLRWLEEQ
+173 
-181 SQMNISTIH
+181 
-190 SFAYQML
+190 
-197 REYGIGESFTK
+197 ESFPEELEYYQ
-208 NLSIRSF
+208 NRFRYI
-215 QYEKKEIIKD
+215 
-225 MVDGKI
+225 MVDEYQ
-231 DDSKSIRGQLGVP
+231 DTNHAQFRLVQL
-244 FYRANGIL
+244 
-252 NQFWGRF
+252 
-259 LQLGVSHEDML
+259 
-270 KMDWGEP
+270 
-277 VDDESKS
+277 
-284 FHKVI
+284 
-289 TETIPKL
+289 
-296 DDKYFAVKR
+296 
-305 KNDGV
+305 
-310 GLDDIMRDLQEVL
+310 
-323 TSEYLPKPD
+323 
-332 ISMKY
+332 
-337 LFIDEFQ
+337 
-344 DSDLSQIKVA
+344 LSQKHQNL
-354 CYFVKLLGAVLF
+354 C
-366 VVGDVKQ
+366 VVGDDDQ

-666 TPDTVSMMTIHAAKG
+666 APDTVSMMTIHAAKG

-797 KTAAKSVNYS
+797 KTATKSVNYS
-807 VGARVRHKI
+807 VGTRVRHKI
-816 FGEGTILSVTD
+816 FGEGTILSITD

>member
-1 MEPLYSVLL
+1 MAE
-10 CNQQYS
+10 
-16 EYKERISKWLAKGI
+16 ETTI
-30 KVIWFG
+30 
-36 QDENVVDEL
+36 EL
-45 KTTFKK
+45 KRAALNHYFQNLNTPQQQAVFHVNGPVLVLAGAGSGKTTAMIHRIVQMIHFGDGWVQANASITKEDAAYLK
-51 YAKVFLLQAFVIEFI
+51 DYIADKQPADLERLCSILAVQPIQPWHILAITFTNKAANELRSRLLQAIGEECASMLHASTFHS
-66 DQACILDGENATDF
+66 ACVRILRRS
-80 VISKLETGCPLFN
+80 ISKLGYDSNFTIYDTDDSQRLMKSCIADADVSEKQFPPRAVLTEISLAKDRMCSPEYFCIEAGSDYRKMVIGKLYKEYQNRLKSAN
-93 AAQYL
+93 ALDFDDLIYKT
-98 VEHCKADE
+98 VE
-106 HIEVQASA
+106 
-114 GTGKTTVMIDRILYL
+114 LL
-129 MHTQPDLHLPEI
+129 
-141 YMVTFTND
+141 
-149 ATNQMNKRLQDA
+149 
-161 LVTRYDLTRDEK
+161 
-173 YLRWLEEQ
+173 
-181 SQMNISTIH
+181 
-190 SFAYQML
+190 
-197 REYGIGESFTK
+197 ESFPEELEYYQ
-208 NLSIRSF
+208 NRFRYI
-215 QYEKKEIIKD
+215 
-225 MVDGKI
+225 MVDEYQ
-231 DDSKSIRGQLGVP
+231 DTNHAQFRLVQL
-244 FYRANGIL
+244 
-252 NQFWGRF
+252 
-259 LQLGVSHEDML
+259 
-270 KMDWGEP
+270 
-277 VDDESKS
+277 
-284 FHKVI
+284 
-289 TETIPKL
+289 
-296 DDKYFAVKR
+296 
-305 KNDGV
+305 
-310 GLDDIMRDLQEVL
+310 
-323 TSEYLPKPD
+323 
-332 ISMKY
+332 
-337 LFIDEFQ
+337 
-344 DSDLSQIKVA
+344 LSQKHQNL
-354 CYFVKLLGAVLF
+354 C
-366 VVGDVKQ
+366 VVGDDDQ

-393 QNAVVIRLEQNYR
+393 QNAVAIRLEQNYR

-458 IEKEVQNGASYQD
+458 IEKKVQNGASYQD

-666 TPDTVSMMTIHAAKG
+666 APDTVSMMTIHAAKG

-760 EQVQSKKNVAAGT
+760 EQVQSKKNIAAGT

-807 VGARVRHKI
+807 VGTRVRHKI

>member
-1 MEPLYSVLL
+1 MAE
-10 CNQQYS
+10 
-16 EYKERISKWLAKGI
+16 ETTI
-30 KVIWFG
+30 
-36 QDENVVDEL
+36 EL
-45 KTTFKK
+45 KRAALNHYFQNLNTPQQQAVFHVNGPVLVLAGAGSGKTTAMIHRIVQMIHFGDGWVQANASITKEDAAYLK
-51 YAKVFLLQAFVIEFI
+51 DYIADKQPADLERLCSILAVQPIQPWHILAITFTNKAANELRSRLLQAIGEECASMLHASTFHS
-66 DQACILDGENATDF
+66 ACVRILRRS
-80 VISKLETGCPLFN
+80 ISKLGYDSNFTIYDTDDSQRLMKSCIADADVSEKQFPPRAVLTEISLAKDRMCSPEYFCIEAGSDYRKMVIGKLYKEYQNRLKSANSLDFDDLI
-93 AAQYL
+93 YKT
-98 VEHCKADE
+98 VE
-106 HIEVQASA
+106 
-114 GTGKTTVMIDRILYL
+114 LL
-129 MHTQPDLHLPEI
+129 
-141 YMVTFTND
+141 
-149 ATNQMNKRLQDA
+149 
-161 LVTRYDLTRDEK
+161 
-173 YLRWLEEQ
+173 
-181 SQMNISTIH
+181 
-190 SFAYQML
+190 
-197 REYGIGESFTK
+197 ESFPEELEYYQ
-208 NLSIRSF
+208 NRFRYI
-215 QYEKKEIIKD
+215 
-225 MVDGKI
+225 MVDEYQ
-231 DDSKSIRGQLGVP
+231 DTNHAQFRLVQL
-244 FYRANGIL
+244 
-252 NQFWGRF
+252 
-259 LQLGVSHEDML
+259 
-270 KMDWGEP
+270 
-277 VDDESKS
+277 
-284 FHKVI
+284 
-289 TETIPKL
+289 
-296 DDKYFAVKR
+296 
-305 KNDGV
+305 
-310 GLDDIMRDLQEVL
+310 
-323 TSEYLPKPD
+323 
-332 ISMKY
+332 
-337 LFIDEFQ
+337 
-344 DSDLSQIKVA
+344 LSQKHQNL
-354 CYFVKLLGAVLF
+354 C
-366 VVGDVKQ
+366 VVGDDDQ

-666 TPDTVSMMTIHAAKG
+666 APDTVSMMTIHAAKG

-797 KTAAKSVNYS
+797 KTAEKSVNYS
-807 VGARVRHKI
+807 VGTRVRHKI
-816 FGEGTILSVTD
+816 FGEGTILSITD

>member
-1 MEPLYSVLL
+1 MAE
-10 CNQQYS
+10 
-16 EYKERISKWLAKGI
+16 ETTI
-30 KVIWFG
+30 
-36 QDENVVDEL
+36 EL
-45 KTTFKK
+45 KRAALNHYFQNLNTPQQQAVFHVNGPVLVLAGAGSGKTTAMIHRIVQMIHFGDGWVQANASITKEDAAYLK
-51 YAKVFLLQAFVIEFI
+51 DYIADKQPADLERLCSILAVQPIQPWHILAITFTNKAANELRSRLLQAIGEECASMLHASTFHS
-66 DQACILDGENATDF
+66 ACVRILRRS
-80 VISKLETGCPLFN
+80 ISKLGYDSNFTIYDTDDSQRLMKSCIADADVSEKQFPPRAVLTEISLAKDRMCSPEYFCIEAGSDYRKMVIGKLYKEYQNRLKSAN
-93 AAQYL
+93 ALDFDDLIYKT
-98 VEHCKADE
+98 VE
-106 HIEVQASA
+106 
-114 GTGKTTVMIDRILYL
+114 LL
-129 MHTQPDLHLPEI
+129 
-141 YMVTFTND
+141 
-149 ATNQMNKRLQDA
+149 
-161 LVTRYDLTRDEK
+161 
-173 YLRWLEEQ
+173 
-181 SQMNISTIH
+181 
-190 SFAYQML
+190 
-197 REYGIGESFTK
+197 ESFPEELEYYQ
-208 NLSIRSF
+208 NRFRYI
-215 QYEKKEIIKD
+215 
-225 MVDGKI
+225 MVDEYQ
-231 DDSKSIRGQLGVP
+231 DTNHAQFRLVQL
-244 FYRANGIL
+244 
-252 NQFWGRF
+252 
-259 LQLGVSHEDML
+259 
-270 KMDWGEP
+270 
-277 VDDESKS
+277 
-284 FHKVI
+284 
-289 TETIPKL
+289 
-296 DDKYFAVKR
+296 
-305 KNDGV
+305 
-310 GLDDIMRDLQEVL
+310 
-323 TSEYLPKPD
+323 
-332 ISMKY
+332 
-337 LFIDEFQ
+337 
-344 DSDLSQIKVA
+344 LSQKHQNL
-354 CYFVKLLGAVLF
+354 C
-366 VVGDVKQ
+366 VVGDDDQ

-666 TPDTVSMMTIHAAKG
+666 APDTVSMMTIHAAKG

-807 VGARVRHKI
+807 VGTRVWHKI

>member
-1 MEPLYSVLL
+1 MAE
-10 CNQQYS
+10 
-16 EYKERISKWLAKGI
+16 ETTI
-30 KVIWFG
+30 
-36 QDENVVDEL
+36 EL
-45 KTTFKK
+45 KRAALNHYFQNLNTPQQQAVFHVNGPVLVLAGAGSGKTTAMIHRIVQMIHFGDGWVQANASITKEDAAYLK
-51 YAKVFLLQAFVIEFI
+51 DYIADKQPADLERLCSILAVQPIQPWHILAITFTNKAANELRSRLLQAIGEECASMLHASTFHS
-66 DQACILDGENATDF
+66 ACVRILRRS
-80 VISKLETGCPLFN
+80 ISKLGYDSNFTIYDTDDSQRLMKSCIADADVSEKQFPPRAVLTEISLAKDRMCSPEYFCIEAGSDYRKMVIGKLYKEYQNRLKSAN
-93 AAQYL
+93 ALDFDDLIYKT
-98 VEHCKADE
+98 VE
-106 HIEVQASA
+106 
-114 GTGKTTVMIDRILYL
+114 LL
-129 MHTQPDLHLPEI
+129 
-141 YMVTFTND
+141 
-149 ATNQMNKRLQDA
+149 
-161 LVTRYDLTRDEK
+161 
-173 YLRWLEEQ
+173 
-181 SQMNISTIH
+181 
-190 SFAYQML
+190 
-197 REYGIGESFTK
+197 ESFPEELEYYQ
-208 NLSIRSF
+208 NRFRYI
-215 QYEKKEIIKD
+215 
-225 MVDGKI
+225 MVDEYQ
-231 DDSKSIRGQLGVP
+231 DTNHAQFRLVQL
-244 FYRANGIL
+244 
-252 NQFWGRF
+252 
-259 LQLGVSHEDML
+259 
-270 KMDWGEP
+270 
-277 VDDESKS
+277 
-284 FHKVI
+284 
-289 TETIPKL
+289 
-296 DDKYFAVKR
+296 
-305 KNDGV
+305 
-310 GLDDIMRDLQEVL
+310 
-323 TSEYLPKPD
+323 
-332 ISMKY
+332 
-337 LFIDEFQ
+337 
-344 DSDLSQIKVA
+344 LSQKHQNL
-354 CYFVKLLGAVLF
+354 C
-366 VVGDVKQ
+366 VVGDDDQ

-471 FAVLYRMNAQSN
+471 FTVLYRMNAQSN

-666 TPDTVSMMTIHAAKG
+666 APDTVSMMTIHAAKG

-807 VGARVRHKI
+807 VGTRVRHKI

>member
-1 MEPLYSVLL
+1 MAE
-10 CNQQYS
+10 
-16 EYKERISKWLAKGI
+16 ETTI
-30 KVIWFG
+30 
-36 QDENVVDEL
+36 EL
-45 KTTFKK
+45 KRAALNHYFQNLNTPQQQAVFHVNGPVLVLAGAGSGKTTAMIHRIVQMIHFGDGWVQANASI
-51 YAKVFLLQAFVIEFI
+51 AKEDAAYLKDYIADKQPADLERLCSILAVQPIQPWHILAITFTNKAANELRSRLLQAIGEECASMLHASTFHS
-66 DQACILDGENATDF
+66 ACVRILRRS
-80 VISKLETGCPLFN
+80 ISKLGYDSNFTIYDTDDSQRLMKSCIADADVSEKQFPPRAVLTEISLAKDRMCSPEYFCIEAGSDYRKMVIGKLYKEYQNRLKSAN
-93 AAQYL
+93 ALDFDDLIYKT
-98 VEHCKADE
+98 VE
-106 HIEVQASA
+106 
-114 GTGKTTVMIDRILYL
+114 LL
-129 MHTQPDLHLPEI
+129 
-141 YMVTFTND
+141 
-149 ATNQMNKRLQDA
+149 
-161 LVTRYDLTRDEK
+161 
-173 YLRWLEEQ
+173 
-181 SQMNISTIH
+181 
-190 SFAYQML
+190 
-197 REYGIGESFTK
+197 ESFPEELEYYQ
-208 NLSIRSF
+208 NRFRYI
-215 QYEKKEIIKD
+215 
-225 MVDGKI
+225 MVDEYQ
-231 DDSKSIRGQLGVP
+231 DTNHAQFRLVQL
-244 FYRANGIL
+244 
-252 NQFWGRF
+252 
-259 LQLGVSHEDML
+259 
-270 KMDWGEP
+270 
-277 VDDESKS
+277 
-284 FHKVI
+284 
-289 TETIPKL
+289 
-296 DDKYFAVKR
+296 
-305 KNDGV
+305 
-310 GLDDIMRDLQEVL
+310 
-323 TSEYLPKPD
+323 
-332 ISMKY
+332 
-337 LFIDEFQ
+337 
-344 DSDLSQIKVA
+344 LSQKHQNL
-354 CYFVKLLGAVLF
+354 C
-366 VVGDVKQ
+366 VVGDDDQ

-666 TPDTVSMMTIHAAKG
+666 APDTVSMMTIHAAKG

>member
-1 MEPLYSVLL
+1 MAE
-10 CNQQYS
+10 
-16 EYKERISKWLAKGI
+16 ETTI
-30 KVIWFG
+30 
-36 QDENVVDEL
+36 EL
-45 KTTFKK
+45 KRAALNHYFQNLNTPQQQAVFHVNGPVLVLAGAGSGKTTAMIHRIVQMIHFGDGWVQANASITKEDAAYLK
-51 YAKVFLLQAFVIEFI
+51 DYIADKQPADLERLCSILAVQPIQPWHILAITFTNKAANELRSRLLQAIGEECASMLHASTFHS
-66 DQACILDGENATDF
+66 ACVRILRRS
-80 VISKLETGCPLFN
+80 ISKLGYDSNFTIYDTDDSQRLMKSCIADADVSEKQFPPRAVLTEISLAKDRMCSPEYFCIEAGSDYRKMVIGKLYKEYQNRLKSAN
-93 AAQYL
+93 ALDFDDLIYKT
-98 VEHCKADE
+98 VE
-106 HIEVQASA
+106 
-114 GTGKTTVMIDRILYL
+114 LL
-129 MHTQPDLHLPEI
+129 
-141 YMVTFTND
+141 
-149 ATNQMNKRLQDA
+149 
-161 LVTRYDLTRDEK
+161 
-173 YLRWLEEQ
+173 
-181 SQMNISTIH
+181 
-190 SFAYQML
+190 
-197 REYGIGESFTK
+197 ESFPEELEYYQ
-208 NLSIRSF
+208 NRFRYI
-215 QYEKKEIIKD
+215 
-225 MVDGKI
+225 MVDEYQ
-231 DDSKSIRGQLGVP
+231 DTNHAQFRLVQL
-244 FYRANGIL
+244 
-252 NQFWGRF
+252 
-259 LQLGVSHEDML
+259 
-270 KMDWGEP
+270 
-277 VDDESKS
+277 
-284 FHKVI
+284 
-289 TETIPKL
+289 
-296 DDKYFAVKR
+296 
-305 KNDGV
+305 
-310 GLDDIMRDLQEVL
+310 
-323 TSEYLPKPD
+323 
-332 ISMKY
+332 
-337 LFIDEFQ
+337 
-344 DSDLSQIKVA
+344 LSQKHQNL
-354 CYFVKLLGAVLF
+354 C
-366 VVGDVKQ
+366 VVGDDDQ

-666 TPDTVSMMTIHAAKG
+666 APDTVSMMTIHAAKG

-786 QLASRRNHHPQ
+786 QLANRRNHHPQ
-797 KTAAKSVNYS
+797 KVAAKFVNYS
-807 VGARVRHKI
+807 VGTRVRHKI
-816 FGEGTILSVTD
+816 FGEGTILSITD

>member
-1 MEPLYSVLL
+1 MAE
-10 CNQQYS
+10 
-16 EYKERISKWLAKGI
+16 ETTI
-30 KVIWFG
+30 
-36 QDENVVDEL
+36 EL
-45 KTTFKK
+45 KRAALNHYFQNLNTPQQQAVFHVNGPVLVLAGAGSGKTTAMIHRIVQMIHFGDGWVQANASITKEDAAYLK
-51 YAKVFLLQAFVIEFI
+51 DYIADKQPADLERLCSILAVQPIQPWHILAITFTNKAANELRSRLLQAIGEECASMLHASTFHS
-66 DQACILDGENATDF
+66 ACVRILRRS
-80 VISKLETGCPLFN
+80 ISKLGYDSNFTIYDTDDSQRLMKSCIADADVSEKQFPPRAVLTEISLAKDRMCSPEYFCIEAGSDYRKMVIGKLYKEYQNRLKSAN
-93 AAQYL
+93 ALDFDDLIYKT
-98 VEHCKADE
+98 VE
-106 HIEVQASA
+106 
-114 GTGKTTVMIDRILYL
+114 LL
-129 MHTQPDLHLPEI
+129 
-141 YMVTFTND
+141 
-149 ATNQMNKRLQDA
+149 
-161 LVTRYDLTRDEK
+161 
-173 YLRWLEEQ
+173 
-181 SQMNISTIH
+181 
-190 SFAYQML
+190 
-197 REYGIGESFTK
+197 ESFPEELEYYQ
-208 NLSIRSF
+208 NRFRYI
-215 QYEKKEIIKD
+215 
-225 MVDGKI
+225 MVDEYQ
-231 DDSKSIRGQLGVP
+231 DTNHAQFRLVQL
-244 FYRANGIL
+244 
-252 NQFWGRF
+252 
-259 LQLGVSHEDML
+259 
-270 KMDWGEP
+270 
-277 VDDESKS
+277 
-284 FHKVI
+284 
-289 TETIPKL
+289 
-296 DDKYFAVKR
+296 
-305 KNDGV
+305 
-310 GLDDIMRDLQEVL
+310 
-323 TSEYLPKPD
+323 
-332 ISMKY
+332 
-337 LFIDEFQ
+337 
-344 DSDLSQIKVA
+344 LSQKHQNL
-354 CYFVKLLGAVLF
+354 C
-366 VVGDVKQ
+366 VVGDDDQ

-562 MRDSETYPV
+562 MRHSETYPV

-666 TPDTVSMMTIHAAKG
+666 APDTVSMMTIHAAKG

-807 VGARVRHKI
+807 VGTRVRHKI

>member
-1 MEPLYSVLL
+1 MAE
-10 CNQQYS
+10 
-16 EYKERISKWLAKGI
+16 ETTI
-30 KVIWFG
+30 
-36 QDENVVDEL
+36 EL
-45 KTTFKK
+45 KRAALNHYFQNLNTPQQQAVFHVNGPVLVLAGAGSGKTTAMIHRIVQMIHFGDGWVQANASITKEDAAYLK
-51 YAKVFLLQAFVIEFI
+51 DYIADKQPADLERLCSILAVQPIQPWHILAITFTNKAANELRSRLLQAIGEECASMLHASTFHS
-66 DQACILDGENATDF
+66 ACVRILRRS
-80 VISKLETGCPLFN
+80 ISKLGYDSNFTIYDTDDSQRLMKSCIADADVSEKQFPPRAVLTEISLAKDRMCSPEYFCIEAGSDYRKMVIGKLYKEYQNRLKSAN
-93 AAQYL
+93 ALDFDDLIYKT
-98 VEHCKADE
+98 VE
-106 HIEVQASA
+106 
-114 GTGKTTVMIDRILYL
+114 LL
-129 MHTQPDLHLPEI
+129 
-141 YMVTFTND
+141 
-149 ATNQMNKRLQDA
+149 
-161 LVTRYDLTRDEK
+161 
-173 YLRWLEEQ
+173 
-181 SQMNISTIH
+181 
-190 SFAYQML
+190 
-197 REYGIGESFTK
+197 ESFPEELEYYQ
-208 NLSIRSF
+208 NRFRYI
-215 QYEKKEIIKD
+215 
-225 MVDGKI
+225 MVDEYQ
-231 DDSKSIRGQLGVP
+231 DTNHAQFRLVQL
-244 FYRANGIL
+244 
-252 NQFWGRF
+252 
-259 LQLGVSHEDML
+259 
-270 KMDWGEP
+270 
-277 VDDESKS
+277 
-284 FHKVI
+284 
-289 TETIPKL
+289 
-296 DDKYFAVKR
+296 
-305 KNDGV
+305 
-310 GLDDIMRDLQEVL
+310 
-323 TSEYLPKPD
+323 
-332 ISMKY
+332 
-337 LFIDEFQ
+337 
-344 DSDLSQIKVA
+344 LSQKHQNL
-354 CYFVKLLGAVLF
+354 C
-366 VVGDVKQ
+366 VVGDDDQ

-666 TPDTVSMMTIHAAKG
+666 APDTVSMMTIHAAKG

-760 EQVQSKKNVAAGT
+760 EQVQSKKNVTAGT

-816 FGEGTILSVTD
+816 FGEGTILSITD

>member
-1 MEPLYSVLL
+1 MAE
-10 CNQQYS
+10 
-16 EYKERISKWLAKGI
+16 ETTI
-30 KVIWFG
+30 
-36 QDENVVDEL
+36 EL
-45 KTTFKK
+45 KRAALNHYFQNLNTPQQQAVFHVNGPVLVLAGAGSGKTTAMIHRIVQMIHFGDGWVQANASITKEDAAYLK
-51 YAKVFLLQAFVIEFI
+51 DYIADKQPADLERLCSILAVQPIQPWHILAITFTNKAANELRSRLLQAIGEECASMLHASTFHS
-66 DQACILDGENATDF
+66 ACVRILRRS
-80 VISKLETGCPLFN
+80 ISKLGYDSNFTIYDTDDSQRLMKSCIADADVSEKQFPPRAVLTEISLAKDRMCSPEYFCIEAGSDYRKMVIGKLYKEYQNRLKSAN
-93 AAQYL
+93 ALDFDDLIYKT
-98 VEHCKADE
+98 VE
-106 HIEVQASA
+106 
-114 GTGKTTVMIDRILYL
+114 LL
-129 MHTQPDLHLPEI
+129 
-141 YMVTFTND
+141 
-149 ATNQMNKRLQDA
+149 
-161 LVTRYDLTRDEK
+161 
-173 YLRWLEEQ
+173 
-181 SQMNISTIH
+181 
-190 SFAYQML
+190 
-197 REYGIGESFTK
+197 ESFSEELEYYQ
-208 NLSIRSF
+208 NRFRYI
-215 QYEKKEIIKD
+215 
-225 MVDGKI
+225 MVDEYQ
-231 DDSKSIRGQLGVP
+231 DTNHAQFRLVQL
-244 FYRANGIL
+244 
-252 NQFWGRF
+252 
-259 LQLGVSHEDML
+259 
-270 KMDWGEP
+270 
-277 VDDESKS
+277 
-284 FHKVI
+284 
-289 TETIPKL
+289 
-296 DDKYFAVKR
+296 
-305 KNDGV
+305 
-310 GLDDIMRDLQEVL
+310 
-323 TSEYLPKPD
+323 
-332 ISMKY
+332 
-337 LFIDEFQ
+337 
-344 DSDLSQIKVA
+344 LSQKHQNL
-354 CYFVKLLGAVLF
+354 C
-366 VVGDVKQ
+366 VVGDDDQ

-584 MIDELTDAVK
+584 MIDELTNAVK

-666 TPDTVSMMTIHAAKG
+666 APDTVSMMTIHAAKG

-797 KTAAKSVNYS
+797 KTAEKSVNYS
-807 VGARVRHKI
+807 VGTRVRHKI
-816 FGEGTILSVTD
+816 FGEGTILSITD

>member
-1 MEPLYSVLL
+1 MAE
-10 CNQQYS
+10 
-16 EYKERISKWLAKGI
+16 ETTI
-30 KVIWFG
+30 
-36 QDENVVDEL
+36 EL
-45 KTTFKK
+45 KRAALNHYFQNLNTPQQQAVFHVNGPVLVLAGAGSGKTTAMIHRIVQMIHFGDGWVQANASITKEDAAYLK
-51 YAKVFLLQAFVIEFI
+51 DYIADKQPADLERLCSILAVQPIQPWHILAITFTNKAANELRSRLLQAIGEECASMLHASTFHS
-66 DQACILDGENATDF
+66 ACVRILRRS
-80 VISKLETGCPLFN
+80 ISKLGYDSNFTIYDTDDSQRLMKSCIADADVSEKQFPPRAVLTEISLAKDRMCSPEYFCIEAGSDYRKMVIGKLYKEYQNRLKSAN
-93 AAQYL
+93 ALDFDDLIYKT
-98 VEHCKADE
+98 VE
-106 HIEVQASA
+106 
-114 GTGKTTVMIDRILYL
+114 LL
-129 MHTQPDLHLPEI
+129 
-141 YMVTFTND
+141 
-149 ATNQMNKRLQDA
+149 
-161 LVTRYDLTRDEK
+161 
-173 YLRWLEEQ
+173 
-181 SQMNISTIH
+181 
-190 SFAYQML
+190 
-197 REYGIGESFTK
+197 ESFPEELEYYQ
-208 NLSIRSF
+208 NRFRYI
-215 QYEKKEIIKD
+215 
-225 MVDGKI
+225 MVDEYQ
-231 DDSKSIRGQLGVP
+231 DTNHAQFRLVQL
-244 FYRANGIL
+244 
-252 NQFWGRF
+252 
-259 LQLGVSHEDML
+259 
-270 KMDWGEP
+270 
-277 VDDESKS
+277 
-284 FHKVI
+284 
-289 TETIPKL
+289 
-296 DDKYFAVKR
+296 
-305 KNDGV
+305 
-310 GLDDIMRDLQEVL
+310 
-323 TSEYLPKPD
+323 
-332 ISMKY
+332 
-337 LFIDEFQ
+337 
-344 DSDLSQIKVA
+344 LSQKHLNL
-354 CYFVKLLGAVLF
+354 C
-366 VVGDVKQ
+366 VVGDDDQ

-393 QNAVVIRLEQNYR
+393 QNAVAIRLEQNYR

-666 TPDTVSMMTIHAAKG
+666 APDTVSMMTIHAAKG

-760 EQVQSKKNVAAGT
+760 EQVQSKKNIAAGT

-807 VGARVRHKI
+807 VGTRVRHKI

>member
-1 MEPLYSVLL
+1 MAE
-10 CNQQYS
+10 
-16 EYKERISKWLAKGI
+16 ETTI
-30 KVIWFG
+30 
-36 QDENVVDEL
+36 EL
-45 KTTFKK
+45 KRAALNHYFQNLNTPQQQAVFHVNGPVLVLAGAGSGKTTAMIHRIVQMIHFGDGWVQANASITKEDAAYLK
-51 YAKVFLLQAFVIEFI
+51 DYIADKQPADLERLCSILAVHPIQPWHILAITFTNKAANELRSRLLQAIGEECASMLHASTFHS
-66 DQACILDGENATDF
+66 ACVRILRRS
-80 VISKLETGCPLFN
+80 ISKLGYDSNFTIYDTDDSQRLMKSCIADADVSEKQFPPRAVLTEISLAKDRMCSPEYFCIEAGSDYRKMVIGKLYKEYQNRLKSAN
-93 AAQYL
+93 ALDFDDLIYKT
-98 VEHCKADE
+98 VE
-106 HIEVQASA
+106 
-114 GTGKTTVMIDRILYL
+114 LL
-129 MHTQPDLHLPEI
+129 
-141 YMVTFTND
+141 
-149 ATNQMNKRLQDA
+149 
-161 LVTRYDLTRDEK
+161 
-173 YLRWLEEQ
+173 
-181 SQMNISTIH
+181 
-190 SFAYQML
+190 
-197 REYGIGESFTK
+197 ESFPEELEYYQ
-208 NLSIRSF
+208 NRFRYI
-215 QYEKKEIIKD
+215 
-225 MVDGKI
+225 MVDEYQ
-231 DDSKSIRGQLGVP
+231 DTNHAQFRLVQL
-244 FYRANGIL
+244 
-252 NQFWGRF
+252 
-259 LQLGVSHEDML
+259 
-270 KMDWGEP
+270 
-277 VDDESKS
+277 
-284 FHKVI
+284 
-289 TETIPKL
+289 
-296 DDKYFAVKR
+296 
-305 KNDGV
+305 
-310 GLDDIMRDLQEVL
+310 
-323 TSEYLPKPD
+323 
-332 ISMKY
+332 
-337 LFIDEFQ
+337 
-344 DSDLSQIKVA
+344 LSQKHQNL
-354 CYFVKLLGAVLF
+354 C
-366 VVGDVKQ
+366 VVGDDDQ

-416 DVIAHNA
+416 GVIAHNA

-666 TPDTVSMMTIHAAKG
+666 APDTVSMMTIHAAKG

-807 VGARVRHKI
+807 VGTRVRHKI

>member
-1 MEPLYSVLL
+1 MAE
-10 CNQQYS
+10 
-16 EYKERISKWLAKGI
+16 ETTI
-30 KVIWFG
+30 
-36 QDENVVDEL
+36 EL
-45 KTTFKK
+45 KRAALNHYFQNLNTPQQQAVFHVNGPVLVLAGAGSGKTTAMIHRIVQMIHFGDGWVQANASITKEDAAYLK
-51 YAKVFLLQAFVIEFI
+51 DYIADKQPADLERLCSILAVQPIQPWHILAITFTNKAANELRNRLLQAIGEECASMLHASTFHS
-66 DQACILDGENATDF
+66 ACVRILRRS
-80 VISKLETGCPLFN
+80 ISKLGYDSNFTIYDTDDSQRLMKSCIADADVSEKQFPPRAVLTEISLAKDRMCSPEYFCIEAGSDYRKMVIGKLYKEYQNRLKSAN
-93 AAQYL
+93 ALDFDDLIYKT
-98 VEHCKADE
+98 VE
-106 HIEVQASA
+106 
-114 GTGKTTVMIDRILYL
+114 LL
-129 MHTQPDLHLPEI
+129 
-141 YMVTFTND
+141 
-149 ATNQMNKRLQDA
+149 
-161 LVTRYDLTRDEK
+161 
-173 YLRWLEEQ
+173 
-181 SQMNISTIH
+181 
-190 SFAYQML
+190 
-197 REYGIGESFTK
+197 ESFQEELEYYQ
-208 NLSIRSF
+208 NRFRYI
-215 QYEKKEIIKD
+215 
-225 MVDGKI
+225 MVDEYQ
-231 DDSKSIRGQLGVP
+231 DTNHAQFRLVQL
-244 FYRANGIL
+244 
-252 NQFWGRF
+252 
-259 LQLGVSHEDML
+259 
-270 KMDWGEP
+270 
-277 VDDESKS
+277 
-284 FHKVI
+284 
-289 TETIPKL
+289 
-296 DDKYFAVKR
+296 
-305 KNDGV
+305 
-310 GLDDIMRDLQEVL
+310 
-323 TSEYLPKPD
+323 
-332 ISMKY
+332 
-337 LFIDEFQ
+337 
-344 DSDLSQIKVA
+344 LSQKHQNL
-354 CYFVKLLGAVLF
+354 C
-366 VVGDVKQ
+366 VVGDVDQ

-666 TPDTVSMMTIHAAKG
+666 APDTVSMMTIHAAKG

-816 FGEGTILSVTD
+816 FGEGTILSITD

>member
-1 MEPLYSVLL
+1 MAE
-10 CNQQYS
+10 
-16 EYKERISKWLAKGI
+16 ETTI
-30 KVIWFG
+30 
-36 QDENVVDEL
+36 EL
-45 KTTFKK
+45 KRAALNHYFQNLNTPQQQAVFHVNGPVLVLAGAGSGKTTAMIHRIVQMIHFGDGWVQANASITKEDAAYLK
-51 YAKVFLLQAFVIEFI
+51 DYIAGKQPADLERLCSILAVQPIQPWHILAITFTNKAANELRSRLLQAIGEECASMLHASTFHS
-66 DQACILDGENATDF
+66 ACVRILRRS
-80 VISKLETGCPLFN
+80 ISKLGYDSNFTIYDTDDSQRLMKSCIADADVSEKQFPPRAVLTEISLAKDRMCSPEYFCIEAGSDYRKMVIGKLYKEYQNRLKSAN
-93 AAQYL
+93 ALDFDDLIYKT
-98 VEHCKADE
+98 VE
-106 HIEVQASA
+106 
-114 GTGKTTVMIDRILYL
+114 LL
-129 MHTQPDLHLPEI
+129 
-141 YMVTFTND
+141 
-149 ATNQMNKRLQDA
+149 
-161 LVTRYDLTRDEK
+161 
-173 YLRWLEEQ
+173 
-181 SQMNISTIH
+181 
-190 SFAYQML
+190 
-197 REYGIGESFTK
+197 ESFPEELEYYQ
-208 NLSIRSF
+208 NRFRYI
-215 QYEKKEIIKD
+215 
-225 MVDGKI
+225 MVDEYQ
-231 DDSKSIRGQLGVP
+231 DTNHAQFRLVQL
-244 FYRANGIL
+244 
-252 NQFWGRF
+252 
-259 LQLGVSHEDML
+259 
-270 KMDWGEP
+270 
-277 VDDESKS
+277 
-284 FHKVI
+284 
-289 TETIPKL
+289 
-296 DDKYFAVKR
+296 
-305 KNDGV
+305 
-310 GLDDIMRDLQEVL
+310 
-323 TSEYLPKPD
+323 
-332 ISMKY
+332 
-337 LFIDEFQ
+337 
-344 DSDLSQIKVA
+344 LSQKHQNL
-354 CYFVKLLGAVLF
+354 C
-366 VVGDVKQ
+366 VVGDDDQ

-666 TPDTVSMMTIHAAKG
+666 APDTVSMMTIHAAKG

-807 VGARVRHKI
+807 VGTRVRHKI

-854 MQVIS
+854 MQIIS

>member
-1 MEPLYSVLL
+1 MAE
-10 CNQQYS
+10 
-16 EYKERISKWLAKGI
+16 ETTI
-30 KVIWFG
+30 
-36 QDENVVDEL
+36 EL
-45 KTTFKK
+45 KRAALNHYFQNLNTPQQQAVFHVNGPVLVLAGAGSGKTTAMIHRIVQMIHFGDGWVQANASITKEDAAYLK
-51 YAKVFLLQAFVIEFI
+51 DYIADKQPADLERLCSILAVQPIQPWHILAITFTNKAANELRSRLLQAIGEECASMLHASTFHS
-66 DQACILDGENATDF
+66 ACVRILRRS
-80 VISKLETGCPLFN
+80 ISKLGYDSNFTIYDTDDSQRLMKSCIADADVSEKQFPPRAVLTEISLAKDRMCSPEYFCIEAGSDYRKMVIGKLYKEYQNRLKSAN
-93 AAQYL
+93 ALDFDDLIYKT
-98 VEHCKADE
+98 VE
-106 HIEVQASA
+106 
-114 GTGKTTVMIDRILYL
+114 LL
-129 MHTQPDLHLPEI
+129 
-141 YMVTFTND
+141 
-149 ATNQMNKRLQDA
+149 
-161 LVTRYDLTRDEK
+161 
-173 YLRWLEEQ
+173 
-181 SQMNISTIH
+181 
-190 SFAYQML
+190 
-197 REYGIGESFTK
+197 ESFPEELEYYQ
-208 NLSIRSF
+208 NRFRYI
-215 QYEKKEIIKD
+215 
-225 MVDGKI
+225 MVDEYQ
-231 DDSKSIRGQLGVP
+231 DTNHAQFRLVQL
-244 FYRANGIL
+244 
-252 NQFWGRF
+252 
-259 LQLGVSHEDML
+259 
-270 KMDWGEP
+270 
-277 VDDESKS
+277 
-284 FHKVI
+284 
-289 TETIPKL
+289 
-296 DDKYFAVKR
+296 
-305 KNDGV
+305 
-310 GLDDIMRDLQEVL
+310 
-323 TSEYLPKPD
+323 
-332 ISMKY
+332 
-337 LFIDEFQ
+337 
-344 DSDLSQIKVA
+344 LSQKHQNL
-354 CYFVKLLGAVLF
+354 C
-366 VVGDVKQ
+366 VVGDDDQ

-666 TPDTVSMMTIHAAKG
+666 APDTVSMMTIHAAKG

-807 VGARVRHKI
+807 VGIRVRHKI

>member
-1 MEPLYSVLL
+1 MAE
-10 CNQQYS
+10 
-16 EYKERISKWLAKGI
+16 ETTI
-30 KVIWFG
+30 
-36 QDENVVDEL
+36 EL
-45 KTTFKK
+45 KRAALNHYFQNLNTPQQQAVFHVNGPVLVLAGAGSGKTTAMIHRIVQMIHFGDGWVQANTSITKEDTAYLK
-51 YAKVFLLQAFVIEFI
+51 DYIADKQPADLERLCSILAVQPIQPWHILAITFTNKAANELRNRLLQAIGEECASMLHASTFHS
-66 DQACILDGENATDF
+66 ACVRILRRS
-80 VISKLETGCPLFN
+80 ISKLGYDSNFTIYDTDDSQRLMKSCIADADVSEKQFPPRAVLTEISLAKDRMCSPEYFCIEAGSDYRKMVIGKLYKEYQNRLKSAN
-93 AAQYL
+93 ALDFDDLIYKT
-98 VEHCKADE
+98 VE
-106 HIEVQASA
+106 
-114 GTGKTTVMIDRILYL
+114 LL
-129 MHTQPDLHLPEI
+129 
-141 YMVTFTND
+141 
-149 ATNQMNKRLQDA
+149 
-161 LVTRYDLTRDEK
+161 
-173 YLRWLEEQ
+173 
-181 SQMNISTIH
+181 
-190 SFAYQML
+190 
-197 REYGIGESFTK
+197 ESFPEELEYYQ
-208 NLSIRSF
+208 NRFRYI
-215 QYEKKEIIKD
+215 
-225 MVDGKI
+225 MVDEYQ
-231 DDSKSIRGQLGVP
+231 DTNHAQFRLVQL
-244 FYRANGIL
+244 
-252 NQFWGRF
+252 
-259 LQLGVSHEDML
+259 
-270 KMDWGEP
+270 
-277 VDDESKS
+277 
-284 FHKVI
+284 
-289 TETIPKL
+289 
-296 DDKYFAVKR
+296 
-305 KNDGV
+305 
-310 GLDDIMRDLQEVL
+310 
-323 TSEYLPKPD
+323 
-332 ISMKY
+332 
-337 LFIDEFQ
+337 
-344 DSDLSQIKVA
+344 LSQKHQNL
-354 CYFVKLLGAVLF
+354 C
-366 VVGDVKQ
+366 VVGDDDQ

-571 LSKKVAHLKKFAL
+571 LSKKVTHLKKFAL

-636 LKYMKES
+636 LKYMRES

-666 TPDTVSMMTIHAAKG
+666 APDTVSMMTIHAAKG

-786 QLASRRNHHPQ
+786 QLANRRNHHPQ

-807 VGARVRHKI
+807 VGTRVRHKI

>member
-1 MEPLYSVLL
+1 MAE
-10 CNQQYS
+10 
-16 EYKERISKWLAKGI
+16 ETTI
-30 KVIWFG
+30 
-36 QDENVVDEL
+36 EL
-45 KTTFKK
+45 KRAALNHYFQNLNTPQQQAVFHVNGPVLVLAGAGSGKTTAMIHRIVQMIHFGDGWVQANASITKEDAAYLK
-51 YAKVFLLQAFVIEFI
+51 DYIADKQPADLERLCSILAVQPIQPWHILAITFTNKAANELRSRLLQAIGEECASMLHASTFHS
-66 DQACILDGENATDF
+66 ACVRILRRS
-80 VISKLETGCPLFN
+80 ISKLGYDSNFTIYDTDDSQRLMKSCIADADVSEKQFPPRAVLTEISLAKDRMCSPEYFCIEAGSDYRKMVIGKLYKEYQNRLKSAN
-93 AAQYL
+93 ALDFDDLIYKT
-98 VEHCKADE
+98 VE
-106 HIEVQASA
+106 
-114 GTGKTTVMIDRILYL
+114 LL
-129 MHTQPDLHLPEI
+129 
-141 YMVTFTND
+141 
-149 ATNQMNKRLQDA
+149 
-161 LVTRYDLTRDEK
+161 
-173 YLRWLEEQ
+173 
-181 SQMNISTIH
+181 
-190 SFAYQML
+190 
-197 REYGIGESFTK
+197 ESFSEELEYYQ
-208 NLSIRSF
+208 NRFRYI
-215 QYEKKEIIKD
+215 
-225 MVDGKI
+225 MVDEYQ
-231 DDSKSIRGQLGVP
+231 DTNHAQFRLVQL
-244 FYRANGIL
+244 
-252 NQFWGRF
+252 
-259 LQLGVSHEDML
+259 
-270 KMDWGEP
+270 
-277 VDDESKS
+277 
-284 FHKVI
+284 
-289 TETIPKL
+289 
-296 DDKYFAVKR
+296 
-305 KNDGV
+305 
-310 GLDDIMRDLQEVL
+310 
-323 TSEYLPKPD
+323 
-332 ISMKY
+332 
-337 LFIDEFQ
+337 
-344 DSDLSQIKVA
+344 LSQKHQNL
-354 CYFVKLLGAVLF
+354 C
-366 VVGDVKQ
+366 VVGDDDQ

-393 QNAVVIRLEQNYR
+393 QNAVAIRLEQNYR

-666 TPDTVSMMTIHAAKG
+666 APDTVSMMTIHAAKG

-807 VGARVRHKI
+807 VGTRVRHKI

>member
-1 MEPLYSVLL
+1 MAE
-10 CNQQYS
+10 
-16 EYKERISKWLAKGI
+16 ETTI
-30 KVIWFG
+30 
-36 QDENVVDEL
+36 EL
-45 KTTFKK
+45 KRAALNHYFQNLNTPQQQAVFHVNGPVLVLAGAGSGKTTAMIHRIVQMIHFGDGWVQANASITKEDAAYLK
-51 YAKVFLLQAFVIEFI
+51 DYIADKQPADLERLCSILAVQPIQPWHILAITFTNKAANELRSRLLQAIGEECASMLHASTFHS
-66 DQACILDGENATDF
+66 ACVRILRRS
-80 VISKLETGCPLFN
+80 ISKLGYDSNFTIYDTDDSQRLMKSCIADADVSEKQFPPRAVLTEISLAKDRMCSPEYFCIEAGSDYRKMVIGKLYKEYQNRLKSAN
-93 AAQYL
+93 ALDFDDLIYKT
-98 VEHCKADE
+98 VE
-106 HIEVQASA
+106 
-114 GTGKTTVMIDRILYL
+114 LL
-129 MHTQPDLHLPEI
+129 
-141 YMVTFTND
+141 
-149 ATNQMNKRLQDA
+149 
-161 LVTRYDLTRDEK
+161 
-173 YLRWLEEQ
+173 
-181 SQMNISTIH
+181 
-190 SFAYQML
+190 
-197 REYGIGESFTK
+197 ESFSEELEYYQ
-208 NLSIRSF
+208 NRFRYI
-215 QYEKKEIIKD
+215 
-225 MVDGKI
+225 MVDEYQ
-231 DDSKSIRGQLGVP
+231 DTNHAQFRLVQL
-244 FYRANGIL
+244 
-252 NQFWGRF
+252 
-259 LQLGVSHEDML
+259 
-270 KMDWGEP
+270 
-277 VDDESKS
+277 
-284 FHKVI
+284 
-289 TETIPKL
+289 
-296 DDKYFAVKR
+296 
-305 KNDGV
+305 
-310 GLDDIMRDLQEVL
+310 
-323 TSEYLPKPD
+323 
-332 ISMKY
+332 
-337 LFIDEFQ
+337 
-344 DSDLSQIKVA
+344 LSQKHQNL
-354 CYFVKLLGAVLF
+354 C
-366 VVGDVKQ
+366 VVGDDDQ

-584 MIDELTDAVK
+584 MIDELTNAVK

-666 TPDTVSMMTIHAAKG
+666 APDTVSMMTIHAAKG

-760 EQVQSKKNVAAGT
+760 KQVQSKKNVAAGT

-807 VGARVRHKI
+807 VGTRVRHKI
-816 FGEGTILSVTD
+816 FGEGTILSITD